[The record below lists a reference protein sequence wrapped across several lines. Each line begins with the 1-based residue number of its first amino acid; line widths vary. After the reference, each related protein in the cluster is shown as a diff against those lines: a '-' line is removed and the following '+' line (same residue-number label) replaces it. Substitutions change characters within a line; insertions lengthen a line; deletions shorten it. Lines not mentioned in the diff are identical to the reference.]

1 MQDLTP
7 QDMKTLSACPLFRD
21 IDLPRLLCHLDGVCT
36 TLDEGAFLVRESEPV
51 TRLWIVLEGIM
62 HASCHSYNGQEF
74 LYQQLRPSYMAGGEV
89 VCTRR
94 KTCPYSIYAKTPC
107 RLWSFHWS
115 IVENERLPHELHT
128 RLMQNMLSFVSNQN
142 MHKYVKIEALSQKSA
157 RAKIM
162 KYLVGQSLRSH
173 SASFTITMDR
183 EAMAN
188 FLCLNRSV
196 LSHEL
201 KKMEADG
208 ILKFHKNSFTLLGD
222 AIPSQLR

>member
-1 MQDLTP
+1 MQELTP
-7 QDMKTLSACPLFRD
+7 QDLHTIASCPLFRD
-21 IDLPRLLCHLDGVCT
+21 IDLPLLLRHLSSFCT

-51 TRLWIVLEGIM
+51 TRLFVVLEGIM
-62 HASCHSYNGQEF
+62 HASCHSYSGQEF
-74 LYQQLRPSYMAGGEV
+74 LYQQLLPSYMAGGEV

-107 RLWSFHWS
+107 RLWSFDWAD
-115 IVENERLPHELHT
+115 VENERLPHELHA
-128 RLMQNMLSFVSNQN
+128 RLMQNMLGFVANQN

-157 RAKIM
+157 RAKIL
-162 KYLVGQSLRSH
+162 KYLVGQSLRSQ

-208 ILKFHKNSFTLLGD
+208 ILTFHKNRFTLLSD
-222 AIPSQLR
+222 SIPPQLR

>member
-7 QDMKTLSACPLFRD
+7 QDMHTLAACPLFRG
-21 IDLPRLLCHLDGVCT
+21 IDLPELLCHLEGACT
-36 TLDEGAFLVRESEPV
+36 TLDEGAFLVRESQPI
-51 TRLWIVLEGIM
+51 TRMWIVLEGIL
-62 HASCHSYNGQEF
+62 HASCHSYSGQEI

-107 RLWSFHWS
+107 RLWSFTWAD
-115 IVENERLPHELHT
+115 VESGSLPHALYA
-128 RLMQNMLSFVSNQN
+128 RLMQNMLIFVSNQN
-142 MHKYVKIEALSQKSA
+142 MHKYVKIEALSEKSA

-162 KYLVGQSLRSH
+162 KYLVGQALRSH

-201 KKMEADG
+201 KKMEAEG
-208 ILKFHKNSFTLLGD
+208 LLTFHKNTFTLLGD
-222 AIPSQLR
+222 SRPKELR